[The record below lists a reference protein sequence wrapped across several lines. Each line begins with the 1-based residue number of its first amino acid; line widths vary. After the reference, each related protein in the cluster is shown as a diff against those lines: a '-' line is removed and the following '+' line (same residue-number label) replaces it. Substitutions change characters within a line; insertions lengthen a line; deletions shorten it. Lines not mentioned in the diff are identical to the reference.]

1 MKFIYPMKGYQTMY
15 NILEEINKIYK
26 ENDDFFYKQDY
37 LLEVPI
43 IKMGL
48 KTLIDLTKTKET
60 LQKYIDTALN
70 ANESFDKLL
79 NSLGEVKKG
88 KGEEV
93 VSAINEGKLII
104 YIENNKYVIVEPV
117 PKTLNR
123 SIEQPSNENVLQ
135 GPLSSFIEDIETNI
149 GLIRKENLSEQ
160 ICVKSFSV
168 GNKQKKKLSL
178 IYYADHVDIEFLSKI
193 KKQIE
198 TNVEKEVK
206 HLQEVSKMLGFPSL
220 VTVSKFHTTELPSEA
235 IKYLLQG
242 RVVLLLDRF
251 PYALVLPN
259 LLWDMFT
266 VENDH
271 NFPLPLMITIR
282 AVRIIG
288 VLATL
293 LIPGLYVALVAV
305 NPEVLRIEMAL
316 SVAQS
321 RQGVPYPALVEII
334 LMLIILELILE
345 ASVRLPKSIGP
356 TVTMVG
362 GIILGQA
369 IVDAQLVSNL
379 LIIILAATTIANFTI
394 VGVQNSL
401 SIRLFKYLI
410 VLLAAIYG
418 VLGILAGILF
428 VAAYLASISTFGIS
442 YLNLTFK
449 KDE

>member
-1 MKFIYPMKGYQTMY
+1 
-15 NILEEINKIYK
+15 
-26 ENDDFFYKQDY
+26 
-37 LLEVPI
+37 
-43 IKMGL
+43 
-48 KTLIDLTKTKET
+48 
-60 LQKYIDTALN
+60 
-70 ANESFDKLL
+70 
-79 NSLGEVKKG
+79 
-88 KGEEV
+88 
-93 VSAINEGKLII
+93 
-104 YIENNKYVIVEPV
+104 
-117 PKTLNR
+117 
-123 SIEQPSNENVLQ
+123 
-135 GPLSSFIEDIETNI
+135 
-149 GLIRKENLSEQ
+149 
-160 ICVKSFSV
+160 
-168 GNKQKKKLSL
+168 
-178 IYYADHVDIEFLSKI
+178 
-193 KKQIE
+193 
-198 TNVEKEVK
+198 
-206 HLQEVSKMLGFPSL
+206 
-220 VTVSKFHTTELPSEA
+220 
-235 IKYLLQG
+235 
-242 RVVLLLDRF
+242 
-251 PYALVLPN
+251 
-259 LLWDMFT
+259 MFT
-266 VENDH
+266 VENYR

-282 AVRIIG
+282 VIRVIG

-316 SVAQS
+316 SIAQS

-428 VAAYLASISTFGIS
+428 VTAYLASLTTFGIS
-442 YLNLTFK
+442 YLNLNLK
-449 KDE
+449 KDEVKSG